1 MFLVFFEFYMASRRP
16 QRYLE
21 TFLEP
26 VASFSQSMSPY
37 RATPTPFTPK
47 IMTFPP
53 PNHLRQPTN
62 FVGRPELLWVDLPI
76 YSPSN
81 FGDPSRLVRNALVCR
96 HFHHEKYTNSG
107 ESSYA
112 IFCRQT
118 YKNNKFQGGPFLD
131 FQYFSEEYIFRK
143 HTSGFVE
150 PTHDF

>member
-1 MFLVFFEFYMASRRP
+1 MFLVIFEFYMASQRP

-47 IMTFPP
+47 IMTFSP
-53 PNHLRQPTN
+53 PNHLRPPPI

-96 HFHHEKYTNSG
+96 HFAHGFLNEFRRVEFCHFPSTNISKQQISG
-107 ESSYA
+107 WG
-112 IFCRQT
+112 IFGFSIFLRT
-118 YKNNKFQGGPFLD
+118 IYFQ
-131 FQYFSEEYIFRK
+131 K
-143 HTSGFVE
+143 
-150 PTHDF
+150 THFGRF